1 MALLPR
7 SLKTR
12 SALFAGA
19 ISVLLFLPG
28 CGGPERLQTLTRVNP
43 IDIPAA
49 LRQCPAIPVP
59 PDPDDPNTTQ
69 RDIALYI
76 AELTEVAER
85 CKYDLITINRII
97 AEYNALAERLNAEE
111 QASVE

>member
-7 SLKTR
+7 FSKTR
-12 SALFAGA
+12 SALFASA
-19 ISVLLFLPG
+19 ISALLLLSG
-28 CGGPERLQTLTRVNP
+28 CAQPDRLQTLTQINP

-49 LRQCPAIPVP
+49 QQRCPAIPAP

-76 AELTEVAER
+76 TELTDVAEH
-85 CKYDLITINRII
+85 CKRDLITINRIVE
-97 AEYNALAERLNAEE
+97 EYNSLAARLNAEAE
-111 QASVE
+111 AAAK